1 MFKNSALTDLAL
13 WLVERSREPANLP
26 LLFEGFCGQLAA
38 AGLDLCRV
46 LLGLETL
53 HPELSGTMLLWQ
65 GGALEKVTTQRAGIL
80 TSESYLRSPTRVVDE
95 TGQPFRWRAG
105 ESTRE
110 MPRLEAY
117 AAEGVTDY
125 LMLPL
130 PFLDTTRTA
139 VIGYAT
145 KRSGGFSAAD
155 LDLLDAA
162 ARMLSPWAE
171 RAILR
176 KISLDLL
183 AAYLGAEA
191 GRRVYDGQIERGDL
205 RTIRAALWFCD
216 LRGFTA
222 LSDRLPRAKLIKVLN
237 RWFEAMGAA
246 IAEGGGEI
254 LKFMGDGLL
263 AVFPV
268 NGDPAATCDRALAAV
283 HAALAADA
291 GAGGPAGGPW
301 RGAAALWA
309 GAASGRCRVRQYR
322 HLDQARLHR
331 DRPRGQHGQPFG
343 GPDQGARPLRGGFGR
358 VRRRRH
364 HAAPATRPAPPAR
377 DRRARLR
384 LRAAGIR
391 VRRSTATAIQR
402 LRGLAGVIRAGQLAD
417 WQLEPEGRALAG
429 LRAEVE
435 APLMALD
442 QALGDMQAETGAP
455 LAAAVRAVRLGKA
468 LEDPVTERL
477 RDAGTAILDL
487 DPRPAVA
494 LLHADADCGPRWREL
509 DSVAHEGR
517 ERLSQ
522 PGAVRMDHGAVHG
535 RDSSCSC
542 TRCLAA

>member
-26 LLFEGFCGQLAA
+26 LLFEGFCAQLTA

-105 ESTRE
+105 ESTRD
-110 MPRLEAY
+110 MPRLEGY

-145 KRSGGFSAAD
+145 KRTGGFAAAD

-162 ARMLSPWAE
+162 ARLLSPWAE

-176 KISLDLL
+176 RIALDLL
-183 AAYLGAEA
+183 AAYLGGEA

-237 RWFEAMGAA
+237 LWFEAMGAA
-246 IAEGGGEI
+246 IADGGGEI

-283 HAALAADA
+283 HAALAQTQVLADRLVA
-291 GAGGPAGGPW
+291 HGEEPLRCGLALHLGDVEFGNIGTSTRLDFTVIGPAVNMASRLEGLTKELGHSVVASAEF
-301 RGAAALWA
+301 AAAVTLP
-309 GAASGRCRVRQYR
+309 
-322 HLDQARLHR
+322 LL
-331 DRPRGQHGQPFG
+331 PL
-343 GPDQGARPLRGGFGR
+343 GP
-358 VRRRRH
+358 H
-364 HAAPATRPAPPAR
+364 
-377 DRRARLR
+377 
-384 LRAAGIR
+384 
-391 VRRSTATAIQR
+391 R
-402 LRGLAGVIRAGQLAD
+402 LRGIA
-417 WQLEPEGRALAG
+417 EPVSVYAVPESGYG
-429 LRAEVE
+429 
-435 APLMALD
+435 
-442 QALGDMQAETGAP
+442 GAISP
-455 LAAAVRAVRLGKA
+455 FSA
-468 LEDPVTERL
+468 
-477 RDAGTAILDL
+477 
-487 DPRPAVA
+487 
-494 LLHADADCGPRWREL
+494 
-509 DSVAHEGR
+509 
-517 ERLSQ
+517 
-522 PGAVRMDHGAVHG
+522 
-535 RDSSCSC
+535 
-542 TRCLAA
+542 